1 MHTVSQAFD
10 SRAMPLAEPSTAPC
24 ALAFSVWRWLGERVA
39 GKSTQPHAGAEAP
52 RGLAH
57 DAPALDP
64 RLASEQRAAA
74 DLHELRHG
82 R

>member
-39 GKSTQPHAGAEAP
+39 GKSTQP
-52 RGLAH
+52 RGLAQ

>member
-10 SRAMPLAEPSTAPC
+10 SRAMPFAEPSTAPS
-24 ALAFSVWRWLGERVA
+24 ALSFWLWRWLGDRADAKGSHDED
-39 GKSTQPHAGAEAP
+39 EL
-52 RGLAH
+52 RG
-57 DAPALDP
+57 DAQGTRAADP

-74 DLHELRHG
+74 DLLELRHG